1 MTTVNEA
8 IAQARQASAPVPVG
22 ARERVWRR
30 LQSPTAATATPA
42 WIKGLAFV
50 ACTAAGF
57 AVVSSFSARPAVPAP
72 VVAASSSVE
81 GAAVRGADG
90 VYALSVGQT
99 RVAARTPVVLQ
110 ANNHRIES
118 ELAVFTVD
126 VAAAEV
132 SIDVREGN
140 VRVDGETVL
149 SGKRWTSR
157 QAEEQEWKLA
167 EQSARTGDYPQAVKR
182 FDALSGGL
190 RAEAALLRKGELQ
203 LRELSSPADAL
214 KTFDSGL
221 KRFPKGSLTQELALS
236 SIEATLALGQWSD
249 ARARSADF
257 LARFPQSERLHDVRY
272 VSALAAWQLND
283 QSTTCREIRSLQTA
297 AFFGER
303 RATLEKL
310 AAQCSLFER

>member
-1 MTTVNEA
+1 MNEA
-8 IAQARQASAPVPVG
+8 ITQARQASATVPVG

-30 LQSPTAATATPA
+30 LQTRPAAATPS
-42 WIKGLAFV
+42 WVKGLAFV

-57 AVVSSFSARPAVPAP
+57 AVVSSFSARPAAP
-72 VVAASSSVE
+72 VVAPVVASSVE

-90 VYALSVGQT
+90 VYALGVGQT

-110 ANNHRIES
+110 ANGHRIES
-118 ELAVFTVD
+118 EAALFTIDVAANAVTVD
-126 VAAAEV
+126 VRDG
-132 SIDVREGN
+132 SVRI
-140 VRVDGETVL
+140 DGERVL
-149 SGKRWTSR
+149 AGKRWNTPT
-157 QAEEQEWKLA
+157 EDQEWKLA

-190 RAEAALLRKGELQ
+190 RAEAAILRKGELQ
-203 LRELSSPADAL
+203 LRELASPADAL
-214 KTFDSGL
+214 KTFDRGL
-221 KRFPKGSLTQELALS
+221 ERFPKGSLTQELALS
-236 SIEATLALGQWSD
+236 SIEATLALGHWSD

-257 LARFPQSERLHDVRY
+257 LGRFPQSERLHDVRY
-272 VSALAAWQLND
+272 VAALAAWQLND
-283 QSTTCREIRSLQTA
+283 KSTTCAEIRSLQTA